1 LTVVCSVAPRISI
14 IHQAAAITGATMS
27 NLLTHPGL
35 AIASREET
43 LSAQILNARMAQR
56 KWAEVPVYLRLYA
69 LRRLRYCLA
78 EQSSQLAAS
87 IHRAG
92 RSVADTLAAEVLPL
106 LDACKFLESEADEI
120 LRTRREPGDLRPLW
134 MQRVS
139 VETRREPFGVVL
151 LIAPSNYPLLLPG
164 VQCLQA
170 LAAGNAVVWK
180 PGLGGGACAAI
191 FAEAFAESGADSS
204 LLVITD
210 EKVEAARGAISAGVD
225 KVVLTGS
232 AVTGAKVL
240 AQLAPSLTPSTMELS
255 GCDAMFVLMDA
266 NLDRVAEALAF
277 SCRLNASA
285 TCMAARRVLVPLQL
299 TAELERKLAANL
311 LTEPQVQLPIA
322 TRALVDDL
330 VHDALLLG
338 ARMVFDGRDGN
349 LNGPV
354 VLSDVRPDMRIADA
368 DVFAPVLGLM
378 PFRYEQEAVEANRA
392 CSYALS
398 VSIFGSEKAARA
410 LATQVKAG
418 CVIINDVIAPSVDPR
433 VCFGGR
439 GRSGFGVTRGREGLL
454 EMTTPKS
461 VILRRGDD
469 RMHLRL
475 QGEEHR
481 RFFAGY
487 INAVHASGLRE
498 RLRGAAE
505 AIKGLPALL
514 RRKLRANS

>member
-1 LTVVCSVAPRISI
+1 MQSRITR
-14 IHQAAAITGATMS
+14 AAMS
-27 NLLTHPGL
+27 KLLTHPGP
-35 AIASREET
+35 AIAAREET
-43 LSAQILNARMAQR
+43 LSSQILTAKIAQR
-56 KWAEVPVYLRLYA
+56 KWADVPVYLRLYA
-69 LRRLRYCLA
+69 LRQLRHCLA
-78 EQSSQLAAS
+78 EKSSQLAAS
-87 IHRAG
+87 IHRTG
-92 RSVADTLAAEVLPL
+92 RSHADTIAAEVLPL
-106 LDACKFLESEADEI
+106 LDACKYLESEADEI
-120 LRTRREPGDLRPLW
+120 LRPRREPGDQRPLW

-180 PGLGGGACAAI
+180 PGLGGSACAAI
-191 FAEAFAESGADSS
+191 FAEAFAESGADPS
-204 LLVITD
+204 LLVVT
-210 EKVEAARGAISAGVD
+210 EETAEAAREAISTGVD

-232 AVTGAKVL
+232 AITGAKVL
-240 AQLAPSLTPSTMELS
+240 AQLAPSLTPSAMELS

-285 TCMAARRVLVPLQL
+285 TCMATRRVLVPLQL
-299 TAELERKLAANL
+299 TAELEKKLAANFVS
-311 LTEPQVQLPIA
+311 EPQVQLPIA

-330 VHDALLLG
+330 VHEALLLG
-338 ARMVFDGRDGN
+338 ARIVFDGRDGN
-349 LNGPV
+349 RMGPV
-354 VLSDVRPDMRIADA
+354 VLSDVRPDMRLADA
-368 DVFAPVLGLM
+368 DVFAPILGLM

-410 LATQVKAG
+410 LASQVRAG
-418 CVIINDVIAPSVDPR
+418 CLTINDVIASSVDPR

-439 GRSGFGVTRGREGLL
+439 GHSGFGVTRGREGLL

-461 VILRRGDD
+461 VIMRRGDD
-469 RMHLRL
+469 RTHLRL
-475 QGEEHR
+475 QGEEHAQ
-481 RFFAGY
+481 FFSGY
-487 INAVHASGLRE
+487 VNAVHGSGMRR
-498 RLRGAAE
+498 RLHGAAE

-514 RRKLRANS
+514 RRKFRANS